1 MEEMTNVMEQVP
13 VEAAVEAVDNIA
25 QVAGNANGKYIAGG
39 MAIGA
44 VLTTA
49 LIGVAKL
56 VYNKM
61 QAKKADVETDEEA
74 EELEAEDVTFTIP
87 DEGYTEE

>member
-25 QVAGNANGKYIAGG
+25 QVAGNGKYLAGG

-74 EELEAEDVTFTIP
+74 EEQTPVDMTCAISDED
-87 DEGYTEE
+87 DEE